1 VKSVALIG
9 CSSDV
14 KSAYLNVPMRDGR
27 EVRDIGEVAIVGVS
41 DRLVPFLS
49 EKLESFYPR
58 DVAHNLI
65 RKDRMPSLLGGHGFK
80 ELETIRLKGAMDAT
94 LKNFIIKP
102 VLGAGSA
109 PMASDYSA
117 IWYKKFND
125 VSEMLDK
132 FDADTINGAI
142 RFGAIA
148 QQAVMGRKHITASVC
163 GTVNGKGEVYFVRSA
178 LSEWDGS
185 FRVHTIRGHDLRGS
199 ADIKVKLRE
208 FISKSNIRNAAFSL
222 QLLELDGEFYPMD
235 WNFHLPAPYVFDALK
250 IRPEEFHAAIH
261 HMTDSY
267 VDSFDVPK
275 EKWFINRKEASNNVV
290 HMLDK
295 YKINE
300 INVVNNEEK
309 HANPAG

>member
-1 VKSVALIG
+1 MKSVSVVG
-9 CSSDV
+9 CGSDI
-14 KSAYLNVPMRDGR
+14 KAAYLAVPMRDGAEFCAR
-27 EVRDIGEVAIVGVS
+27 GEIAVVGVS
-41 DRLVPFLS
+41 DHLVPFLS

-65 RKDRMPSLLGGHGFK
+65 RKDRMPSLLGGHGFR
-80 ELETIRLKGAMDAT
+80 ELETIRLKGVMDAT

-132 FDADTINGAI
+132 FDADTVNGAI
-142 RFGAIA
+142 RSGAIA
-148 QQAVMGRKHITASVC
+148 QQAVMGRKHTTASVS
-163 GTVNGKGEVYFVRSA
+163 GTVNGRGEAYFVRSS

-185 FRVHTIRGHDLRGS
+185 FRVHTIRGHDLRGA

-208 FISKSNIRNAAFSL
+208 FIAKSNIRNAAFSL
-222 QLLELDGEFYPMD
+222 QLLEMDGEFYPMD
-235 WNFHLPAPYVFDALK
+235 WNFHIPSTYVFDALK
-250 IRPEEFHAAIH
+250 VRPEEFHAAIH

-275 EKWFINRKEASNNVV
+275 EKWFINRKEESNNVV
-290 HMLDK
+290 FMQ
-295 YKINE
+295 YKMNE